1 LAISVI
7 QDKLY
12 NRVHDIVGHSALN
25 TINDVAYHVGKLEMK
40 VLHLSVQGGNILE
53 ATNPRFQCVLTVLV
67 NLLIISVTYG
77 Y

>member
-1 LAISVI
+1 MKRSLAISII

-40 VLHLSVQGGNILE
+40 DETFYILV
-53 ATNPRFQCVLTVLV
+53 CKGKH
-67 NLLIISVTYG
+67 S
-77 Y
+77 